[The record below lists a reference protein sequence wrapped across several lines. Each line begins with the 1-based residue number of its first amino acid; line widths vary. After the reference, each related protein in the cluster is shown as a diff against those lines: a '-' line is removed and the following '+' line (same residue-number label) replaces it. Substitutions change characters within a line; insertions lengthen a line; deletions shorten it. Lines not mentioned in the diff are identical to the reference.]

1 VARAAA
7 AARAYHY
14 HKRADPSV
22 SYSRSRVHAGIVPPN
37 LGNHSRRRVVRVG
50 LVLDTELG
58 RGLIR
63 TTRRLVD
70 TYLKLPQTAALR
82 RRNVSA
88 PWPCCLLYVERR

>member
-1 VARAAA
+1 MARAAA

-58 RGLIR
+58 RGLIG
-63 TTRRLVD
+63 RLAD
-70 TYLKLPQTAALR
+70 
-82 RRNVSA
+82 S
-88 PWPCCLLYVERR
+88 